1 MGAAEGKPPGC
12 TLLFERVVFYT
23 SPPNAVCKEVGIT
36 HMARNNSSPIQQF
49 RGTTA
54 QHKTYK
60 GLPGELTVDTDK
72 HVVVVH
78 DGSTAGGHPT
88 VPDKFLL
95 KSTGGILTFNDGAEA
110 PLQGDSIAVEIDLTA
125 LEDALG
131 GSLTAGE
138 GITITEEGVIQVD
151 QEWLGGK
158 IPTNFADLPLY
169 FTGMDEAIHTVLASE
184 WNNVTLSYI
193 EADGAGTGGL
203 QVLLSSESGANP
215 ITLND
220 SPQALGALKGK
231 AVKLAVTGMTNQSY
245 VSALVRF
252 TA

>member
-1 MGAAEGKPPGC
+1 
-12 TLLFERVVFYT
+12 
-23 SPPNAVCKEVGIT
+23 
-36 HMARNNSSPIQQF
+36 MARNNSSPIQQF

-95 KSTGGILTFNDGAEA
+95 KSAGGILTFNDGAEA
-110 PLQGDSIAVEIDLTA
+110 PLQGDYIAVEIDLAA
-125 LEDALG
+125 LEKALG

-138 GITITEEGVIQVD
+138 GITITEDGVIQVD
-151 QEWLGGK
+151 QEWLAAQM
-158 IPTNFADLPLY
+158 PSAFVVLPLY
-169 FTGMDEAIHTVLASE
+169 FAFSDEVIHTVLASD

-193 EADGAGTGGL
+193 EADGGGAGDVAITM
-203 QVLLSSESGANP
+203 SSESGSDS

>member
-1 MGAAEGKPPGC
+1 
-12 TLLFERVVFYT
+12 
-23 SPPNAVCKEVGIT
+23 
-36 HMARNNSSPIQQF
+36 MARNNSSPIQQF

-95 KSTGGILTFNDGAEA
+95 KSAGGILTFNAGAEA

-125 LEDALG
+125 LEEALG

-151 QEWLGGK
+151 QDWLAAQM
-158 IPTNFADLPLY
+158 PSAFANLPLY
-169 FTGMDEAIHTVLASE
+169 FAFSDEVIHTVLASE
-184 WNNVTLSYI
+184 WNNVILSYI
-193 EADGAGTGGL
+193 EADGSGTGGIT
-203 QVLLSSESGANP
+203 VTLSSESGSDT

-231 AVKLAVTGMTNQSY
+231 AVKLAVAGMTNQSY

>member
-1 MGAAEGKPPGC
+1 
-12 TLLFERVVFYT
+12 
-23 SPPNAVCKEVGIT
+23 
-36 HMARNNSSPIQQF
+36 MARNNSSPIQQF

-151 QEWLGGK
+151 QEWLAAQM
-158 IPTNFADLPLY
+158 PSVFVVLPLY
-169 FTGMDEAIHTVLASE
+169 FAFPDEVIHTVLASD

-231 AVKLAVTGMTNQSY
+231 AVKLAVTGMTTQSY

>member
-1 MGAAEGKPPGC
+1 
-12 TLLFERVVFYT
+12 
-23 SPPNAVCKEVGIT
+23 
-36 HMARNNSSPIQQF
+36 MARNNSSPIQQF

-151 QEWLGGK
+151 QEWLAAQM
-158 IPTNFADLPLY
+158 PSAFVVLPLY
-169 FTGMDEAIHTVLASE
+169 FAFPDEVIHTVLASD
-184 WNNVTLSYI
+184 WNNATLSYI
-193 EADGAGTGGL
+193 EADGVGTGGL

-231 AVKLAVTGMTNQSY
+231 AVKLSVNGMTNQSY
-245 VSALVRF
+245 VAALVRF

>member
-1 MGAAEGKPPGC
+1 
-12 TLLFERVVFYT
+12 
-23 SPPNAVCKEVGIT
+23 
-36 HMARNNSSPIQQF
+36 MARNNSSPIQQF

-95 KSTGGILTFNDGAEA
+95 KSAGGILTFNAGAEA
-110 PLQGDSIAVEIDLTA
+110 PLQGDSIAVEINLTA
-125 LEDALG
+125 LEEALG

-151 QEWLGGK
+151 QDWLAAQM
-158 IPTNFADLPLY
+158 PSAFANLPLY
-169 FTGMDEAIHTVLASE
+169 FAFSDEVIHTVLASE
-184 WNNVTLSYI
+184 WNNVILSYI
-193 EADGAGTGGL
+193 EADGSGTGGIT
-203 QVLLSSESGANP
+203 VTLSSESGSNS
-215 ITLND
+215 ITLD
-220 SPQALGALKGK
+220 KTEKSLGALKGK

>member
-1 MGAAEGKPPGC
+1 
-12 TLLFERVVFYT
+12 
-23 SPPNAVCKEVGIT
+23 
-36 HMARNNSSPIQQF
+36 MARNNSSPIQQF

-78 DGSTAGGHPT
+78 DGLTAGGHPT

-125 LEDALG
+125 LEEALG

-151 QEWLGGK
+151 QDWLAAQM
-158 IPTNFADLPLY
+158 PSAFANLPLY
-169 FTGMDEAIHTVLASE
+169 FAFSDEVIHTVLASE
-184 WNNVTLSYI
+184 WNNVILSYI
-193 EADGAGTGGL
+193 EADGSGTGGIT
-203 QVLLSSESGANP
+203 VTLSSESGSNS
-215 ITLND
+215 ITLD
-220 SPQALGALKGK
+220 KTEKSLGALKGK

>member
-1 MGAAEGKPPGC
+1 
-12 TLLFERVVFYT
+12 
-23 SPPNAVCKEVGIT
+23 
-36 HMARNNSSPIQQF
+36 MARNNSSPIQQF

-60 GLPGELTVDTDK
+60 GLPGELTVDTNK

-110 PLQGDSIAVEIDLTA
+110 PLRGDSIAVEIDLTA

-138 GITITEEGVIQVD
+138 GITITKKGVIQVD
-151 QEWLGGK
+151 QEWLAAHM
-158 IPTNFADLPLY
+158 PSAFVVLPLY
-169 FTGMDEAIHTVLASE
+169 FAFSDEVIHTVLTSD
-184 WNNVTLSYI
+184 WNKATLSYI
-193 EADGAGTGGL
+193 EADGAGTSGVSI
-203 QVLLSSESGANP
+203 VLSTESGANP
-215 ITLND
+215 ITLNG
-220 SPQALGALKGK
+220 SPQTLGALKGK
-231 AVKLAVTGMTNQSY
+231 AVKLAVTGMTTQSY

>member
-1 MGAAEGKPPGC
+1 
-12 TLLFERVVFYT
+12 
-23 SPPNAVCKEVGIT
+23 
-36 HMARNNSSPIQQF
+36 MARNNSSPIQQF

-151 QEWLGGK
+151 QEWLAAHM
-158 IPTNFADLPLY
+158 PSAFVVLPLY
-169 FTGMDEAIHTVLASE
+169 FAFPDEVIHTVLASD

-231 AVKLAVTGMTNQSY
+231 AVKLAVTGMTTQSY

>member
-1 MGAAEGKPPGC
+1 
-12 TLLFERVVFYT
+12 
-23 SPPNAVCKEVGIT
+23 
-36 HMARNNSSPIQQF
+36 MARNNSSPIQQF

-60 GLPGELTVDTDK
+60 GLPGELTVDTGK

-78 DGSTAGGHPT
+78 DGSTAGGHPM

-151 QEWLGGK
+151 QEWLAAQM
-158 IPTNFADLPLY
+158 PSAFVVLPLY
-169 FTGMDEAIHTVLASE
+169 FAFSDEVIHTVLAND
-184 WNNVTLSYI
+184 WNNVALRYI
-193 EADGAGTGGL
+193 EANGAGTAGL
-203 QVLLSSESGANP
+203 KVLLSLESGTSS

-231 AVKLAVTGMTNQSY
+231 AVKLTVTGMTNQSY

>member
-1 MGAAEGKPPGC
+1 
-12 TLLFERVVFYT
+12 
-23 SPPNAVCKEVGIT
+23 
-36 HMARNNSSPIQQF
+36 MARNNSSPIQQF

-138 GITITEEGVIQVD
+138 GITITEEGMIQVD
-151 QEWLGGK
+151 QEWLAAHM
-158 IPTNFADLPLY
+158 PSAFVVLPLY
-169 FTGMDEAIHTVLASE
+169 FAFPDEVIHTVLASD
-184 WNNVTLSYI
+184 WNNATLSYI
-193 EADGAGTGGL
+193 EADGVGTGGVSI
-203 QVLLSSESGANP
+203 VLSTESGANP

-220 SPQALGALKGK
+220 SPQTLGALKGK

>member
-1 MGAAEGKPPGC
+1 
-12 TLLFERVVFYT
+12 
-23 SPPNAVCKEVGIT
+23 
-36 HMARNNSSPIQQF
+36 MARNNSSPIQQF

-72 HVVVVH
+72 HVVVVQ

-131 GSLTAGE
+131 GSLTAGK
-138 GITITEEGVIQVD
+138 GITITKEGVIQVD
-151 QEWLGGK
+151 QEWLAAHT
-158 IPTNFADLPLY
+158 PSAFVVLPLY
-169 FTGMDEAIHTVLASE
+169 FAFPDEVIHTVLASG
-184 WNNVTLSYI
+184 WNKATLSYI
-193 EADGAGTGGL
+193 EADGAGTSGVSI
-203 QVLLSSESGANP
+203 VLSTESGANP

-220 SPQALGALKGK
+220 SPQTLGALKGK
-231 AVKLAVTGMTNQSY
+231 AVKLAVTGMTTQSY

>member
-1 MGAAEGKPPGC
+1 
-12 TLLFERVVFYT
+12 
-23 SPPNAVCKEVGIT
+23 
-36 HMARNNSSPIQQF
+36 MARNNSSPIQQF

-78 DGSTAGGHPT
+78 DGLTAGGHPT

-151 QEWLGGK
+151 QEWLAAQM
-158 IPTNFADLPLY
+158 PSAFVVLPLY
-169 FTGMDEAIHTVLASE
+169 FAFPDEVIHTVLASD

-231 AVKLAVTGMTNQSY
+231 AVKLAVTGMTTQSY

>member
-1 MGAAEGKPPGC
+1 
-12 TLLFERVVFYT
+12 
-23 SPPNAVCKEVGIT
+23 
-36 HMARNNSSPIQQF
+36 MARNNSSPIQQF

-110 PLQGDSIAVEIDLTA
+110 PLQGDSIAVEIDLRA

-151 QEWLGGK
+151 QEWLAAQM
-158 IPTNFADLPLY
+158 PSAFADLPLY
-169 FTGMDEAIHTVLASE
+169 FAFSDEVIHTVLASE

-193 EADGAGTGGL
+193 DADGVGVNVDITM
-203 QVLLSSESGANP
+203 SSESGSDS
-215 ITLND
+215 ITLD
-220 SPQALGALKGK
+220 DTPQSLGALKGK

>member
-1 MGAAEGKPPGC
+1 
-12 TLLFERVVFYT
+12 
-23 SPPNAVCKEVGIT
+23 
-36 HMARNNSSPIQQF
+36 MARNNSSPIQQF

-78 DGSTAGGHPT
+78 DGSTAGGHPL

-95 KSTGGILTFNDGAEA
+95 KSAGGILTFNAGAEA
-110 PLQGDSIAVEIDLTA
+110 PLQGDSIAVEINLTA
-125 LEDALG
+125 LEEALG

-151 QEWLGGK
+151 QDWLAAQM
-158 IPTNFADLPLY
+158 PSAFADLPLY
-169 FTGMDEAIHTVLASE
+169 FAFSDEVIHTVLASE
-184 WNNVTLSYI
+184 WNNVILSYI
-193 EADGAGTGGL
+193 EADGAGTRGVSI
-203 QVLLSSESGANP
+203 VLSTESGANP
-215 ITLND
+215 IKLNA
-220 SPQALGALKGK
+220 SPQTLGALKGK
-231 AVKLAVTGMTNQSY
+231 AVKLAVTGMTTQSY

>member
-1 MGAAEGKPPGC
+1 
-12 TLLFERVVFYT
+12 
-23 SPPNAVCKEVGIT
+23 
-36 HMARNNSSPIQQF
+36 MARNNSSPIQQF

-151 QEWLGGK
+151 QEWLGQK

-193 EADGAGTGGL
+193 EADGAGTSGVSI
-203 QVLLSSESGANP
+203 VLSTESGANP
-215 ITLND
+215 ITLNN

-231 AVKLAVTGMTNQSY
+231 AVKLAVTGMTTQSY
-245 VSALVRF
+245 VAALVRF

>member
-1 MGAAEGKPPGC
+1 
-12 TLLFERVVFYT
+12 
-23 SPPNAVCKEVGIT
+23 
-36 HMARNNSSPIQQF
+36 MARSNSSPVQQF
-49 RGTTA
+49 RGTTV
-54 QHKTYK
+54 QHNTYT

-110 PLQGDSIAVEIDLTA
+110 PLQGDSIEVEINLTA
-125 LEDALG
+125 LEKALG

-151 QEWLGGK
+151 QEWLGQK
-158 IPTNFADLPLY
+158 ISTTNSAYYFPLY
-169 FTGMDEAIHTVLASE
+169 FTTGKEVFHTILAPEWSSVEIVNMESGDIVLSFPVMLHSE
-184 WNNVTLSYI
+184 FSDDYI
-193 EADGAGTGGL
+193 
-203 QVLLSSESGANP
+203 LLS
-215 ITLND
+215 D
-220 SPQALGALKGK
+220 SPQDLGVLKGK
-231 AVKLAVTGMTNQSY
+231 AVKLFLQDTSLQDMY

>member
-1 MGAAEGKPPGC
+1 
-12 TLLFERVVFYT
+12 
-23 SPPNAVCKEVGIT
+23 
-36 HMARNNSSPIQQF
+36 MARNNSSPIQQF

-54 QHKTYK
+54 QHKTYN

-78 DGSTAGGHPT
+78 DGLTAGGHPT

-151 QEWLGGK
+151 QEWLAAQM
-158 IPTNFADLPLY
+158 PSAFVVLPLY
-169 FTGMDEAIHTVLASE
+169 FAFPDEVIHTVLASD
-184 WNNVTLSYI
+184 WNNATLSYI
-193 EADGAGTGGL
+193 EADGVGTGGVSI
-203 QVLLSSESGANP
+203 VLSTESGANP

-220 SPQALGALKGK
+220 SPQTLGALKGK

>member
-1 MGAAEGKPPGC
+1 
-12 TLLFERVVFYT
+12 
-23 SPPNAVCKEVGIT
+23 
-36 HMARNNSSPIQQF
+36 MARNNSSPIQQF

-169 FTGMDEAIHTVLASE
+169 FTGMDEAIHTVLASD
-184 WNNVTLSYI
+184 WNNVTLIYI

-215 ITLND
+215 ITLNN

-231 AVKLAVTGMTNQSY
+231 AVKLAVTGMTTQSY

>member
-1 MGAAEGKPPGC
+1 
-12 TLLFERVVFYT
+12 
-23 SPPNAVCKEVGIT
+23 
-36 HMARNNSSPIQQF
+36 MARNNSSPVQQF

-54 QHKTYK
+54 QHNTYT

-72 HVVVVH
+72 HVVIVH

-110 PLQGDSIAVEIDLTA
+110 PLQGDSIAVEIDLSA
-125 LEDALG
+125 LEKALG

-151 QEWLGGK
+151 QEWLGQK
-158 IPTNFADLPLY
+158 ISTTNSAYYFPLY
-169 FTGMDEAIHTVLASE
+169 FTTGKEVFHTVLAPE
-184 WNNVTLSYI
+184 WSSVEI
-193 EADGAGTGGL
+193 VKMDTGGDI
-203 QVLLSSESGANP
+203 VLPWPVVLHSEFRNDFIMLS
-215 ITLND
+215 D
-220 SPQALGALKGK
+220 SPQDLGVLKGE
-231 AVKLAVTGMTNQSY
+231 AVQLFLQDTSLENTK
-245 VSALVRF
+245 VSVLVRF

>member
-1 MGAAEGKPPGC
+1 
-12 TLLFERVVFYT
+12 
-23 SPPNAVCKEVGIT
+23 
-36 HMARNNSSPIQQF
+36 MARNTSSPIQQF

-72 HVVVVH
+72 HVVVVQ
-78 DGSTAGGHPT
+78 DGSTAGGHPM

-95 KSTGGILTFNDGAEA
+95 KSAGGILTFNAGAEA
-110 PLQGDSIAVEIDLTA
+110 PLQGDSIAVEINLTA
-125 LEDALG
+125 LEEALG

-151 QEWLGGK
+151 QDWLAAQM
-158 IPTNFADLPLY
+158 PSAFAILPLY
-169 FTGMDEAIHTVLASE
+169 FAFSDEVIHTVLASE
-184 WNNVTLSYI
+184 WNNVILSYI
-193 EADGAGTGGL
+193 EADGSGTGGIT
-203 QVLLSSESGANP
+203 VTLSSESGSDN

-220 SPQALGALKGK
+220 SPQSLGALKGK
-231 AVKLAVTGMTNQSY
+231 AVKLAVAGMTNQSY

>member
-1 MGAAEGKPPGC
+1 
-12 TLLFERVVFYT
+12 
-23 SPPNAVCKEVGIT
+23 
-36 HMARNNSSPIQQF
+36 MARKTPDAIQQY

-54 QHKTYK
+54 QHAAYTGKI
-60 GLPGELTVDTDK
+60 GELTVDTDK
-72 HVVVVH
+72 KVVVVH

-110 PLQGDSIAVEIDLTA
+110 PLQGDSIAVEIDLVA
-125 LEDALG
+125 LETALG

-151 QEWLGGK
+151 QEWLAAQM
-158 IPTNFADLPLY
+158 PSTFVVLPLY
-169 FTGMDEAIHTVLASE
+169 FAFSDEVIHTVLASD

-193 EADGAGTGGL
+193 EADGAGTSGVSI
-203 QVLLSSESGANP
+203 VLSTESGANP
-215 ITLND
+215 IELNN

-231 AVKLAVTGMTNQSY
+231 AVKLAVAGMTNQSY

>member
-1 MGAAEGKPPGC
+1 
-12 TLLFERVVFYT
+12 
-23 SPPNAVCKEVGIT
+23 
-36 HMARNNSSPIQQF
+36 MARNNSSPIQQF

-95 KSTGGILTFNDGAEA
+95 KSVGGILTFNAGAEA
-110 PLQGDSIAVEIDLTA
+110 PLQGDSIAVGINLTA
-125 LEDALG
+125 LEEALG

-138 GITITEEGVIQVD
+138 GITITEDGVIQVD
-151 QEWLGGK
+151 QDWLAAQM
-158 IPTNFADLPLY
+158 PSAFANLPLY
-169 FTGMDEAIHTVLASE
+169 FAFSDEVIHTVLASE
-184 WNNVTLSYI
+184 WNNVILSYI
-193 EADGAGTGGL
+193 EADGSGTGGIT
-203 QVLLSSESGANP
+203 VTLSSESGSNS
-215 ITLND
+215 ITLD
-220 SPQALGALKGK
+220 KTEKSLGALKGK

>member
-1 MGAAEGKPPGC
+1 
-12 TLLFERVVFYT
+12 
-23 SPPNAVCKEVGIT
+23 
-36 HMARNNSSPIQQF
+36 MARNNSSPIQQF

-72 HVVVVH
+72 NVVVVH
-78 DGSTAGGHPT
+78 DGSTAGGHPM
-88 VPDKFLL
+88 VPDKFML
-95 KSTGGILTFNDGAEA
+95 KSAGGILTFNAGAEA
-110 PLQGDSIAVEIDLTA
+110 PLQGDSVAMEINLTA
-125 LEDALG
+125 LEEALG

-151 QEWLGGK
+151 QDWLAAQM
-158 IPTNFADLPLY
+158 PSAFVVLPLY
-169 FTGMDEAIHTVLASE
+169 FAFSDEVIHTVLAND
-184 WNNVTLSYI
+184 WNNVALSYI
-193 EADGAGTGGL
+193 EANGAGTAGL
-203 QVLLSSESGANP
+203 KVLLSLESGTNS

-231 AVKLAVTGMTNQSY
+231 AVKLTVTGMTNQSY

>member
-1 MGAAEGKPPGC
+1 
-12 TLLFERVVFYT
+12 
-23 SPPNAVCKEVGIT
+23 
-36 HMARNNSSPIQQF
+36 MARNNSSPIQQF

-95 KSTGGILTFNDGAEA
+95 KSTGGILTFNAGAEA
-110 PLQGDSIAVEIDLTA
+110 SLQGDSIAVEIDLTA

-151 QEWLGGK
+151 QEWLAAQM
-158 IPTNFADLPLY
+158 PSAFVVLPLY
-169 FTGMDEAIHTVLASE
+169 FAFPDEVIHTVLASD
-184 WNNVTLSYI
+184 WNNATLSYI
-193 EADGAGTGGL
+193 KADGAGTSGVSI
-203 QVLLSSESGANP
+203 VLSTESGANP

-220 SPQALGALKGK
+220 SPQTLGALKGK
-231 AVKLAVTGMTNQSY
+231 AVKLAVTGMTTQSY

>member
-1 MGAAEGKPPGC
+1 
-12 TLLFERVVFYT
+12 
-23 SPPNAVCKEVGIT
+23 
-36 HMARNNSSPIQQF
+36 MARNNSSPIQQF

-78 DGSTAGGHPT
+78 DGSTAGGHPM

-95 KSTGGILTFNDGAEA
+95 KSAGGILTFNTGAEA
-110 PLQGDSIAVEIDLTA
+110 PLQGESIAVEIDLTA
-125 LEDALG
+125 LEEALG

-151 QEWLGGK
+151 QEWLAAQM
-158 IPTNFADLPLY
+158 PSAFADLPLY
-169 FTGMDEAIHTVLASE
+169 FAFSDEVIHTVLASE
-184 WNNVTLSYI
+184 WNNVTLIYI
-193 EADGAGTGGL
+193 DADGVGVNVDITM
-203 QVLLSSESGANP
+203 SSESGSDS
-215 ITLND
+215 ITLD
-220 SPQALGALKGK
+220 GTPQSLGALKGK
-231 AVKLAVTGMTNQSY
+231 AVKLTVTGMTNQSY

-252 TA
+252 TK

>member
-1 MGAAEGKPPGC
+1 
-12 TLLFERVVFYT
+12 
-23 SPPNAVCKEVGIT
+23 
-36 HMARNNSSPIQQF
+36 MARNNSSPIQQF

-72 HVVVVH
+72 NVVVVH
-78 DGSTAGGHPT
+78 DGSTAGGHPM
-88 VPDKFLL
+88 VPDKFML
-95 KSTGGILTFNDGAEA
+95 KSAGGILTFNAGAEA
-110 PLQGDSIAVEIDLTA
+110 PLQGDSVAMEINLTA
-125 LEDALG
+125 LEEALG

-151 QEWLGGK
+151 QDWLAAQM
-158 IPTNFADLPLY
+158 PSAFVVLPLY
-169 FTGMDEAIHTVLASE
+169 FAFSDEVIHTVLVND
-184 WNNVTLSYI
+184 WNNVALSYI
-193 EADGAGTGGL
+193 EANGAGTAGL
-203 QVLLSSESGANP
+203 KVLLSLESGTNS

-220 SPQALGALKGK
+220 SPQPLGALKGK
-231 AVKLAVTGMTNQSY
+231 AVKLTVTGMTNQSY